1 MNQYVFYAPC
11 FVLIVFVHMILLQV
25 PTCFKHLHDKHKA
38 LFALDVDK
46 SYNNFAAGLKLMHLN
61 RIAALLIDV
70 EAAIAEEDGPDV
82 VFCTEQDGGCE
93 EHNTTGGD
101 EANEEDSENVEKDDD
116 DESTKDAE
124 TK

>member
-1 MNQYVFYAPC
+1 
-11 FVLIVFVHMILLQV
+11 
-25 PTCFKHLHDKHKA
+25 LHDKHKA

-46 SYNNFAAGLKLMHLN
+46 SCKNFAADMKSMHSN
-61 RIAALLIDV
+61 CMAALLIDV

-82 VFCTEQDGGCE
+82 VFRTGQDGGCE
-93 EHNTTGGD
+93 EHNTAGGD
-101 EANEEDSENVEKDDD
+101 EANGEDSENVEKDDD